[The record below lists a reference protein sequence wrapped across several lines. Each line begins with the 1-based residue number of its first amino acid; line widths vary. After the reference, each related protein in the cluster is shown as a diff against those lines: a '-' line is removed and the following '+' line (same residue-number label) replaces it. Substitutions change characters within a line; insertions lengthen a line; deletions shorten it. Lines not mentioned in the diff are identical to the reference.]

1 MRPSRFET
9 ITAVLT
15 LLLIL
20 LVALDFFYTMPEWV
34 KSAIA
39 VLTLILLVDLA
50 IKFYRAPSKV
60 LFFKSNIIEI
70 IALLPFLEELRLLR
84 IEGVASA
91 KIIRPALN
99 MLSGFFKILG
109 E

>member
-9 ITAVLT
+9 ITVVLT

-20 LVALDFFYTMPEWV
+20 LVALDFFYTMPEWIS
-34 KSAIA
+34 SAIM
-39 VLTLILLVDLA
+39 LLSLILLLNLVV
-50 IKFYRAPSKV
+50 KFYHARDKV

-70 IALLPFLEELRLLR
+70 IALLPFLEELRVLKV
-84 IEGVASA
+84 EGLASA
-91 KIIRPALN
+91 KIIRSGLN
-99 MLSGFFKILG
+99 VLSGIFKIFG